1 MKYYG
6 ANPIYD
12 TVFKYLMEDERVAT
26 TILSA
31 LLKKKVVTVSQRS
44 NEYSNVTK
52 NDVSMFRIDFGA
64 IVRKEDG
71 KEEHILIELQKTWV
85 ETETLR
91 FRQYLGAQYNK
102 KDNVVGKGADQYALP
117 MTLYKLRWI
126 ILEPI

>member
-1 MKYYG
+1 
-6 ANPIYD
+6 
-12 TVFKYLMEDERVAT
+12 
-26 TILSA
+26 
-31 LLKKKVVTVSQRS
+31 
-44 NEYSNVTK
+44 
-52 NDVSMFRIDFGA
+52 MFRIDFGA

-91 FRQYLGAQYNK
+91 LRQYLGAQYNK